1 MLGLPI
7 RLSLDVISV
16 AFLIF
21 DQPDILVF
29 SSNFSL
35 LTVPIVH
42 ATSLP
47 VHVLF
52 TVVIIEDYC
61 IYKTRDSGL
70 HSSECPQLVMIFNSV
85 LLFIFPSLFQLAAMN
100 KNFRLSSNK
109 LLCMLSKNI

>member
-52 TVVIIEDYC
+52 TVVIID
-61 IYKTRDSGL
+61 
-70 HSSECPQLVMIFNSV
+70 
-85 LLFIFPSLFQLAAMN
+85 
-100 KNFRLSSNK
+100 
-109 LLCMLSKNI
+109 